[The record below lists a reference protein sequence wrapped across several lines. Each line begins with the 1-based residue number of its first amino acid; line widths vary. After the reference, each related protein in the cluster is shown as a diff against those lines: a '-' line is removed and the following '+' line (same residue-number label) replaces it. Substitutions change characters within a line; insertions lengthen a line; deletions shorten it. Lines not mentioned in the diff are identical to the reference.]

1 MSKPVSIRV
10 VAVHWED
17 AEADHDWYSAAD
29 LAEKEPPIIKT
40 YGLLVRDDDKAVVI
54 AGSENG
60 GKYGDCTII
69 PRSLVRKMERFR

>member
-1 MSKPVSIRV
+1 MSKPAPV

-17 AEADHDWYSAAD
+17 AEADHEWYSR
-29 LAEKEPPIIKT
+29 AELTEKPMPIIKT

-69 PRSLVRKMERFR
+69 PKSLVRKVERFK